1 MARRKRVSVINARV
15 VPGVVVF
22 AQLWLR
28 SEAGCNEARV
38 RLWTTAP
45 ARLDEYV
52 SLALSPTTTS
62 LGPSDALTN
71 PVARSSSTAQPA
83 APAADQATT
92 ITRLLLAT
100 GLLTGPLFIGLAY
113 LQLARSGLSAM
124 LVMTRSTAWLA
135 ASW

>member
-1 MARRKRVSVINARV
+1 
-15 VPGVVVF
+15 
-22 AQLWLR
+22 
-28 SEAGCNEARV
+28 
-38 RLWTTAP
+38 
-45 ARLDEYV
+45 V

-100 GLLTGPLFIGLAY
+100 ALLTGPLFIGLAY